1 MTDRMEEETRA
12 VLEEFLRRCIS
23 PHDESPLSPAA
34 QTLLRV
40 VSESMEPNRSPI
52 ESRCDQITA
61 EPATILRTVAAQMP
75 LDGGL
80 NWGRAVALIGFAGF
94 LTQQRGE
101 RKAGTPEELAEVLS
115 HFLAVEH
122 KDWLIT
128 IGGWDGFCKY
138 FAKKRTQ
145 RAQEN
150 STISNAL
157 MAAAGFGLAGLA
169 FILAV
174 R

>member
-1 MTDRMEEETRA
+1 MSEQLEEETRA
-12 VLEEFLRRCIS
+12 LLEEYLQHCVS
-23 PHDESPLSPAA
+23 PHDETALSPAA
-34 QTLLRV
+34 QTLLRAV
-40 VSESMEPNRSPI
+40 NELMEPSRSLI
-52 ESRCDQITA
+52 ESRCDRITA
-61 EPATILRTVAAQMP
+61 NPAIVLRTVAAQML

-80 NWGRAVALIGFAGF
+80 NCGRAVALICFAGF
-94 LTQQRGE
+94 LTQQRGK
-101 RKAGTPEELAEVLS
+101 RRAGTPEELTEVLT

-122 KDWLIT
+122 RDWLQSS
-128 IGGWDGFCKY
+128 GGWDGFFKN
-138 FAKKRTQ
+138 FSKKRTQ

-169 FILAV
+169 FILSV

>member
-1 MTDRMEEETRA
+1 MTDQLKEETCA
-12 VLEEFLRRCIS
+12 LLGEYLQHCAS
-23 PHDESPLSPAA
+23 PQDEKALSPAV
-34 QTLLRV
+34 QTLHRV
-40 VSESMEPNRSPI
+40 VQELLEPNRSPI

-61 EPATILRTVAAQMP
+61 EPGTILRTVAEQLP

-80 NWGRAVALIGFAGF
+80 NCGRAVALIGFAGF

-101 RKAGTPEELAEVLS
+101 RKAGTPKELAEVLT

-122 KDWLIT
+122 KDWLQD

-138 FAKKRTQ
+138 FDKKRTPQ
-145 RAQEN
+145 AQES

-169 FILAV
+169 FIMAV